1 MNIEKN
7 EDYRGGIE
15 MEFSERTI
23 KVIIDEAKCE
33 GCTTHACVEACKTY
47 SRGILV
53 LKDGKPAVEL
63 SPEELARR
71 GTECL
76 ACEYECWFR
85 GNSAITIEVPI
96 KGLAEYRSK
105 YGTE

>member
-1 MNIEKN
+1 MNIEKKK
-7 EDYRGGIE
+7 DYKRGIE

-23 KVIIDEAKCE
+23 KVIIDETKCE

-53 LKDGKPAVEL
+53 LKDGRPAVEL
-63 SPEELARR
+63 DPEELARR

-96 KGLAEYRSK
+96 TGLAEYRK
-105 YGTE
+105 RHGTE

>member
-1 MNIEKN
+1 
-7 EDYRGGIE
+7 
-15 MEFSERTI
+15 MEFNERTI
-23 KVIIDEAKCE
+23 KVIIDYDKCE
-33 GCTTHACVEACKTY
+33 GCTSHACIEACKKY

-53 LKDGKPAVEL
+53 LKDGKPTVEA
-63 SPEELARR
+63 SPAELARV

-96 KGLAEYRSK
+96 EGLMGYRKK

>member
-1 MNIEKN
+1 
-7 EDYRGGIE
+7 

-23 KVIIDEAKCE
+23 KIIIDETKCE
-33 GCTTHACVEACKTY
+33 GCETHACVAACKTF

-53 LKDGKPAVEL
+53 LKDGKPAVVDSCED
-63 SPEELARR
+63 LARK

-96 KGLAEYRSK
+96 AGLDEYQAK
-105 YGTE
+105 HGTA

>member
-1 MNIEKN
+1 
-7 EDYRGGIE
+7 

-23 KVIIDEAKCE
+23 KIIIDEEKCA
-33 GCTTHACVEACKTY
+33 GCETHACVEACKTF

-53 LKDGKPAVEL
+53 LKDGKPAVER
-63 SPEELARR
+63 SAEDLART

-76 ACEYECWFR
+76 ACEYACWFK

-96 KGLAEYRSK
+96 EGLAEYREK
-105 YGTE
+105 HGTA

>member
-1 MNIEKN
+1 
-7 EDYRGGIE
+7 

-23 KVIIDEAKCE
+23 KIIIDEAKCE
-33 GCTTHACVEACKTY
+33 GCTTHACVEACKTF

-53 LKDGKPAVEL
+53 LKDGKPGVEL
-63 SPEELARR
+63 GPEELARK

-85 GNSAITIEVPI
+85 GNGAITIEVPI
-96 KGLAEYRSK
+96 EGLDEYRRK
-105 YGTE
+105 QGTE

>member
-1 MNIEKN
+1 
-7 EDYRGGIE
+7 

-23 KVIIDEAKCE
+23 KIIIDEAKCE
-33 GCTTHACVEACKTY
+33 GCTTHACVEACKKY

-53 LKDGKPAVEL
+53 LKDGKPAVVD
-63 SPEELARR
+63 SPEDLARK

-76 ACEYECWFR
+76 ACEYECGFR

-96 KGLAEYRSK
+96 EGLAEYRAK
-105 YGTE
+105 HGTA

>member
-1 MNIEKN
+1 
-7 EDYRGGIE
+7 

-33 GCTTHACVEACKTY
+33 GCKTHACVEACKTY
-47 SRGILV
+47 ARGILI
-53 LKDGKPAVEL
+53 LKDGKPTVEGT
-63 SPEELARR
+63 PDELTRA

-76 ACEYECWFR
+76 ACEFACKFK

-96 KGLAEYRSK
+96 EGLAEYRKK
-105 YGTE
+105 YGTA

>member
-1 MNIEKN
+1 
-7 EDYRGGIE
+7 

-53 LKDGKPAVEL
+53 LKDGKTTVEL

-76 ACEYECWFR
+76 ACEYECWFS

-96 KGLAEYRSK
+96 KWLAEYISK